1 MGFFQKEM
9 KPKEL
14 KMNQA
19 KLRNMKIG
27 LLEIIFFHDLCK
39 QPFDFRTFK
48 TVRSFG
54 DDIYNNRIN
63 LDEVGQEQ
71 SDLLDYLFDFNS
83 KTKLESKKGKIRK
96 NDVFDSVRDLYKGRE
111 LVINT
116 FKIGLFPLKSTT
128 GTELKILTPKQLLQR
143 LPIALAQVKA
153 GNNPES
159 LLNKTKQIVYSL
171 YQSKEITKKVY
182 NNIIK
187 SIQILKNGYYIY
199 EL

>member
-153 GNNPES
+153 GNNSES

>member
-14 KMNQA
+14 KRNQA

-128 GTELKILTPKQLLQR
+128 GTRLKILTPKQLLQR

-153 GNNPES
+153 GNNSES